1 MSIPTESLP
10 RVSTE
15 HIAID
20 ERGQAKLAGH
30 RIKVKHIVALKQA
43 HGYTAEQ
50 LQSEA
55 YPHLGLNQIYAA
67 LSYYH
72 DHQAEID
79 RQIRDDDEEHQRQLE
94 TQRRDP
100 EFQARVARM
109 KARDAAQKNGPS

>member
-1 MSIPTESLP
+1 MTTQAGSLP

-20 ERGQAKLAGH
+20 ERGQAKLVGH

-50 LQSEA
+50 LQAEA

-79 RQIRDDDEEHQRQLE
+79 QQIKEDDLEYERQLE
-94 TQRRDP
+94 RQRNDP
-100 EFQARVARM
+100 DFQAQVARM
-109 KARDAAQKNGPS
+109 KARDAARKNAAS